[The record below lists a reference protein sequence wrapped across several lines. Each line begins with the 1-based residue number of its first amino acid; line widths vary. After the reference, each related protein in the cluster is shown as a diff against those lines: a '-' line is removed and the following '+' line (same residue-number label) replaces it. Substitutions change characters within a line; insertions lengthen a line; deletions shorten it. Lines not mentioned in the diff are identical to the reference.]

1 MEEKRSATPGGS
13 TEHTEGQAA
22 KSAAQAPLLT
32 SEEALQQAHAEGL
45 VLRVGEGKTGY
56 FGVILTKPGQ
66 PKPYTAVA
74 RKPRWQESRGG
85 KKMCLGQFATPEAAV
100 LSLTRFLRF

>member
-1 MEEKRSATPGGS
+1 M
-13 TEHTEGQAA
+13 
-22 KSAAQAPLLT
+22 
-32 SEEALQQAHAEGL
+32 
-45 VLRVGEGKTGY
+45 LRVGEGKTGY

-85 KKMCLGQFATPEAAV
+85 KKISLGQFATP
-100 LSLTRFLRF
+100 RRRR